1 MSGVLKNYW
10 YKKIALALVFLL
22 LTEICLPAV
31 SLALTSGPSQPEVQ
45 SFEPVN
51 TTEMVDLF
59 SGDFTYNIPLFE
71 LPGPN
76 GGYPFNLHY
85 NAGINM
91 DQEASWVGL
100 GWNLNPGGI
109 TRQMQGLPDEYDGK
123 LVTSELDI
131 KPSRTY
137 GASFGGGI
145 ELIGKDTKDIIEA
158 DLKLG
163 ISISMNNYKGLGYSL
178 DAGIDIS
185 KNFRNNMS
193 AGVGL
198 NLSMDSQNGVGV
210 NLQPNM
216 SLSQTE
222 TETTQRLYVG
232 IGYSSAKGL
241 SDYSFGGSASQSKT
255 SLLAEKYR
263 KHNSSIG
270 GSSTYSIMSGGYLP
284 PVTNPMEN
292 RYTTINFKAGFS
304 DFGIF
309 GNVYVTGYSSH
320 QYLANITKDY
330 TSYGYMHAQKDNG
343 DAMLDFNREKDG
355 MLHKNSP
362 NLAAPVAT
370 ADIFTMTSQ
379 GGSSMFR
386 AFRND
391 VGAYH
396 TAAVSSQNVG
406 GSAGLEVGTH
416 FGADITFGFGETK
429 SGKWKDANDAAGK
442 FGFNASALTAGQENY
457 YFKTYGEA
465 TSFHKNTY
473 DAIGGEDAVALQVS
487 SPASDGYKNRT
498 LQTKLVNKDGAAMP
512 IPSQQVAF
520 NTDQRAK
527 RNVPVQYV
535 DPNNPAKGMY
545 SINADGSMYTYA
557 QTQMIQ
563 KNVECIYSVKG
574 DYNTCTDSHI
584 PTVEADG
591 DRPRY
596 KVDDNN
602 IDYYFSRKTLKDY
615 AYSYNI
621 SEIRGADYVDAN
633 GDGKVNDG
641 DKGYWVKFSY
651 DSVSR
656 TTSPY
661 LWRSPYYGGNFIA
674 GKLTT
679 QRDNKASYS
688 YGEKTVSY
696 LKSVETNSH
705 IANFHITPRKDGR
718 GANKELNSLGDGSIY
733 GANSY
738 KLEYISLHPKNN
750 PATTLLK
757 VFFDYSYDLCKNTFN
772 NDGSVDTHAA
782 LGGKTIT
789 NSKGKL
795 TLKKMW
801 IEYENS
807 ARGKMNPYKFD
818 YHELSAEENPDYS
831 PNRYDRWGYNRMN
844 GISPCDNPYVPQ
856 FKSGD
861 PAFRSKMDKTVSA
874 WSLKALTL
882 PTGSTITIDYEAD
895 DYAYVQNQRAGQ
907 MFRIDTTGNG
917 EITHGN
923 RKVVF
928 MLEDSIST
936 AGNPTD
942 TFKTRYTEGISKMY
956 YRIYGNLLASGD
968 SRRDYVSGY
977 VDITSSGL
985 EPAVGG
991 YHKKGYVMLG
1001 NPKVGSRTFPQY
1013 HPFSLAFWQALM
1025 TDYSEM
1031 AFTGS
1036 IKFSDNESKSE
1047 KRAKLKSLVS
1057 CFGQMVSM
1065 FTGFYAYA
1073 NSKSW
1078 GEQIDPAKSYI
1089 RLHSPDKIKIGGGI
1103 RVKKITLTDQWASM
1117 QTAAGAANAA
1127 YGQVYDY
1134 TTDDGKGHVISSGV
1148 ATYEPMMGGDE
1159 NPLRGS
1165 KAFADEIPLKLNNNV
1180 FFETPVNE
1188 SYYPGASVGYSKV
1201 TVKSLA
1207 SYNNEKR
1214 DADVPQGIM
1223 TTGAVCHE
1231 FFTCKDF
1238 PVINTETPI
1247 TNKSDKYC
1255 SFIPFIGM
1263 ITDIRATATQGYAI
1277 QLNDMHGKPRKVST
1291 YKQNVNGAIL
1301 YKDPV
1306 SYIEYVYK
1314 SVKKQTGANASDS
1327 YYTLV
1332 NNVPVLFKNASGN
1345 LVKSNNYLV
1354 GEEIEFFTD
1363 MREDITNNTVGGVAV
1378 NLDLVSI
1385 PLPPLKFPLPA
1396 VWPSFN
1402 YARTCVRTAVTN
1414 KIVHKFG
1421 IIDSIITYNGG
1432 STVITKNLVF
1442 DGLTGQAVL
1451 TSITNNFDNPVF
1463 TYNQPA
1469 HMVYQ
1474 GLSPAY
1480 KTVGLTF
1487 TGTLSPG
1494 YTAGQNTRNKEKT
1507 ISGLSGIDG
1516 TLLFQGDVL
1525 SMFNAT
1531 TSAYIGTCL
1540 VTRSTS
1546 TTISVQTPNTVSGSI
1561 RFCVTYPGRRNQL
1574 TVPAGSVTTLGSK
1587 STGLQYNAIDQL
1599 YTTEP

>member
-1 MSGVLKNYW
+1 MNRVTKNYW
-10 YKKIALALVFLL
+10 YRKIALALIFLL

-31 SLALTSGPSQPEVQ
+31 SFALTSGPSQPELQ

-59 SGDFTYNIPLFE
+59 TGDFTYNIPLFE

-85 NAGINM
+85 NAGISM

-100 GWNLNPGGI
+100 GWNLNPGAI
-109 TRQMQGLPDEYDGK
+109 TRQVQGLPDEYDGK
-123 LVTSELDI
+123 QVTNEVDI
-131 KPSRTY
+131 KPSHTY
-137 GASFGGGI
+137 GASFGGSI
-145 ELIGKDTKDIIEA
+145 ELIGKDLEDIIEA

-178 DAGIDIS
+178 DAGIDVS
-185 KNFRNNMS
+185 KNFGNDMS

-198 NLSMDSQNGVGV
+198 NLSMDSQNGIGV

-216 SLSQTE
+216 SISQTE
-222 TETTQRLYVG
+222 KELKETFYVG
-232 IGYSSAKGL
+232 VGYSSSKGL
-241 SDYSFGGSASQSKT
+241 NDYSFGGSAGKIKT
-255 SLLAEKYR
+255 PLLAKVYR
-263 KHNSSIG
+263 KSNSNTG
-270 GSSTYSIMSGGYLP
+270 GSSMYSVMSGGYLP
-284 PVTNPMEN
+284 PVTNPMQN
-292 RYTTINFKAGFS
+292 RYTTINFKVGAG
-304 DFGIF
+304 DLGIF
-309 GNVYVTGYSSH
+309 GNIYVTGYTSH
-320 QYLANITKDY
+320 QYLANITKEY
-330 TSYGYMHAQKDNG
+330 TSYGYMYSQNDNG
-343 DAMLDFNREKDG
+343 DGMLDFNREKDG

-362 NLAAPVAT
+362 NLPAPVAT

-396 TAAVSSQNVG
+396 GASVSSQNVG

-416 FGADITFGFGETK
+416 FGGDITFGYGETR
-429 SGKWKDANDAAGK
+429 SGKWKDVNEAAGK
-442 FGFNASALTAGQENY
+442 YGFNSSALTSGQENY

-465 TSFHKNTY
+465 SSFHKNTY
-473 DAIGGEDAVALQVS
+473 SAIGGEEPVALQLSAPTADVN
-487 SPASDGYKNRT
+487 KNRA
-498 LQTKLVNKDGAAMP
+498 LETKLVNAAGAAMP
-512 IPSQQVAF
+512 VPTQPVLF

-527 RNVPVQYV
+527 RNVPVQYI
-535 DPNNPAKGMY
+535 DPNNPSKGMY
-545 SINADGSMYTYA
+545 SINADGSMYTYGQA
-557 QTQMIQ
+557 QMVQ

-574 DYNTCTDSHI
+574 DYSYCTNHI
-584 PTVEADG
+584 ATIDKDG
-591 DRPRY
+591 TRPKY

-615 AYSYNI
+615 AYSYQI
-621 SEIRGADYVDAN
+621 SEIRGADYVDVD
-633 GDGKVNDG
+633 GDGKLSNV

-651 DSVSR
+651 DSVS
-656 TTSPY
+656 TSTNPY
-661 LWRSPYYGGNFIA
+661 KWRSPYYGGNFIA

-688 YGEKTVSY
+688 YGEKTIAY
-696 LKSVETNSH
+696 LKSVETNTH
-705 IANFHITPRKDGR
+705 IANFHITTRKDGR
-718 GANKELNSLGDGSIY
+718 GANQELNSSGDPNIY

-757 VFFDYSYDLCKNTFN
+757 VYFDYSYDLCKNTFN
-772 NDGSVDTHAA
+772 NDGAADIHAA
-782 LGGKTIT
+782 LAGKTIS

-795 TLKKMW
+795 TLKRMW

-818 YHELSAEENPDYS
+818 YHESSSDENPNYS
-831 PNRYDRWGYNRMN
+831 PNNYDRWGYNRMS
-844 GISPCDNPYVPQ
+844 GTSPCDNPYVPQ
-856 FKSGD
+856 FKAGD
-861 PAFRSKMDKTVSA
+861 AGFRSKMDKAVSA
-874 WSLKALTL
+874 WSMKALTL

-917 EITHGN
+917 EITHGT

-936 AGNPTD
+936 AGNPAD
-942 TFKTRYTEGISKMY
+942 TFKTRYTEKITKMY
-956 YRIYGNLLASGD
+956 YRIYGNLLASND
-968 SRRDYVSGY
+968 SRKDYVSGY

-991 YHKKGYVMLG
+991 YHKKGYVILG

-1013 HPFSLAFWQALM
+1013 HPFALAFWQALM
-1025 TDYSEM
+1025 TDYSELP
-1031 AFTGS
+1031 FTGS
-1036 IKFSDNESKSE
+1036 IRFSDDESKSE

-1057 CFGQMVSM
+1057 CFGQMVSI

-1078 GEQIDPAKSYI
+1078 GETIDPARSYI
-1089 RLHSPDKIKIGGGI
+1089 RLHCPDQIKIGGGV
-1103 RVKKITLTDQWASM
+1103 RVKKITLTDQWSSM
-1117 QTAAGAANAA
+1117 QTVAGAADAT
-1127 YGQVYDY
+1127 YGQVYEY
-1134 TTDDGKGHVISSGV
+1134 KTDDGKGHIISSGV

-1159 NPLRGS
+1159 NPLRSS
-1165 KAFADEIPLKLNNNV
+1165 KTFADEIPLKLSNNV
-1180 FFETPVNE
+1180 SFETPVNE

-1201 TVKSLA
+1201 MVKSIA

-1214 DADVPQGIM
+1214 DVGMPQGIM
-1223 TTGAVCHE
+1223 TTGATCHE
-1231 FFTCKDF
+1231 FYTCKDF
-1238 PVINTETPI
+1238 PVINSETAI
-1247 TNKSDKYC
+1247 TNKKEKYG

-1263 ITDIRATATQGYAI
+1263 VMDIHVTASQGYAI
-1277 QLNDMHGKPRKVST
+1277 QLNDMHGKLRKVST
-1291 YKQNVNGAIL
+1291 YKQNVNGGIV
-1301 YKDPV
+1301 YNDPV
-1306 SYIEYVYK
+1306 SYVEYVYK
-1314 SVKKQTGANASDS
+1314 SSKKQTGTNNADS
-1327 YYTLV
+1327 YSLLV

-1345 LVKSNNYLV
+1345 LVKSNNYIV

-1363 MREDITNNTVGGVAV
+1363 MREELTNNTVGGVAV
-1378 NLDLVSI
+1378 NLDLITI

-1402 YARTCVRTAVTN
+1402 YSRTCVRTAVTN
-1414 KIVHKFG
+1414 KIIHKFG
-1421 IIDSIITYNGG
+1421 IIDSVITYNGG
-1432 STVITKNLVF
+1432 STVITKNLIF
-1442 DGLTGQAVL
+1442 DGLTGQPVL
-1451 TSITNNFDNPVF
+1451 TSVTNNYDNPVF

-1487 TGTLSPG
+1487 NGTLSTG
-1494 YTAGQNTRNKEKT
+1494 YAAGQSTRNKEKT
-1507 ISGLSGIDG
+1507 ISTLSGIDG
-1516 TLLFQGDVL
+1516 TQLFQGDIL
-1525 SMFNAT
+1525 SMFNGT
-1531 TSAYIGTCL
+1531 TGAYLGTCV

-1546 TTISVQTPNTVSGSI
+1546 TSISVQTPNTVSGSM

-1574 TVPAGSVTTLGSK
+1574 AMPAGSVTTLGSK
-1587 STGLQYNAIDQL
+1587 TTGLKYNAIDQL
-1599 YTTEP
+1599 YSTEP